1 MNLHEDKDN
10 DKDADKDESNKTK
23 VIMDKKD
30 YKMTRIDKYNY
41 LFEYEIT
48 NNKILLDKVINLD
61 FIKLIY
67 ELNKHDI
74 FDDFYLDVTGS
85 ESATVYILFKHFFD
99 DFGVP
104 QKYAHIDI
112 SIEKKE
118 KQIIFKTTTNNVAP
132 KVNIPNKDA
141 QLIPINSVTA
151 TCDLITPHK
160 ASIKTATSFHKSM
173 QLPEF
178 IEKLATTVISKI
190 FLRTKQFIEK
200 IAINNTT

>member
-1 MNLHEDKDN
+1 MNLHEDK
-10 DKDADKDESNKTK
+10 DKDESNKTK

-48 NNKILLDKVINLD
+48 NSNILLKNVINLE
-61 FIKLIY
+61 FFKLIY

-74 FDDFYLDVTGS
+74 FDDFYLEMNSS

-104 QKYAHIDI
+104 QKYAHINI
-112 SIEKKE
+112 SIEKTE
-118 KQIIFKTTTNNVAP
+118 KQIIFKTTTNNSIP
-132 KVNIPNKDA
+132 KVNIANKEA
-141 QLIPINSVTA
+141 QLIPIHSVT
-151 TCDLITPHK
+151 TICDLINPHR
-160 ASIKTATSFHKSM
+160 ALIKTTTSFHTSM
-173 QLPEF
+173 HLPEF

-200 IAINNTT
+200 ITINNTK

>member
-1 MNLHEDKDN
+1 MNIHDYKEEDEQ
-10 DKDADKDESNKTK
+10 ESNKTK

-30 YKMTRIDKYNY
+30 CKMTRIDKYNY

-48 NNKILLDKVINLD
+48 NNKILLEKVINLD

-74 FDDFYLDVTGS
+74 FDDFYLDMTGS

-112 SIEKKE
+112 CIEKTE
-118 KQIIFKTTTNNVAP
+118 KQIIFKTKTNNQKP
-132 KVNIPNKDA
+132 KVNISNKNA
-141 QLIPINSVTA
+141 QLIPIDNVT
-151 TCDLITPHK
+151 TICNFITPHK
-160 ASIKTATSFHKSM
+160 AKIKTTTSFHTSM
-173 QLPEF
+173 HLPEF

-200 IAINNTT
+200 ITINNTK

>member
-1 MNLHEDKDN
+1 MNLDEE
-10 DKDADKDESNKTK
+10 ESNKTK

-48 NNKILLDKVINLD
+48 SKNILLENVINLE

-74 FDDFYLDVTGS
+74 FDDFYLEMNNT
-85 ESATVYILFKHFFD
+85 ESATVYILFKHFFN

-104 QKYAHIDI
+104 QKYAHLDI
-112 SIEKKE
+112 SIEKTD
-118 KQIIFKTTTNNVAP
+118 KQITFRTTTNNSQP
-132 KVNIPNKDA
+132 KVNILNKEA
-141 QLIPINSVTA
+141 KLIPIHNVT
-151 TCDLITPHK
+151 TICELITPHK
-160 ASIKTATSFHKSM
+160 TSIKTTTSFNNSM
-173 QLPEF
+173 NLPEF
-178 IEKLATTVISKI
+178 IEKMATTVISKI

-200 IAINNTT
+200 ITINNTR

>member
-1 MNLHEDKDN
+1 MNLHEDKEK
-10 DKDADKDESNKTK
+10 DKDAHESNKTK

-41 LFEYEIT
+41 LFEYEII
-48 NNKILLDKVINLD
+48 NKNILLEKVINLD

-67 ELNKHDI
+67 ELNKNDI

-85 ESATVYILFKHFFD
+85 ENATVYILFKHFFH

-112 SIEKKE
+112 SIEKTE

-160 ASIKTATSFHKSM
+160 ASIKTSTSFHKSM

>member
-1 MNLHEDKDN
+1 MNLREDKDK
-10 DKDADKDESNKTK
+10 DKDADKDESNKIK

-30 YKMTRIDKYNY
+30 YKMIRIDKYNY
-41 LFEYEIT
+41 LFEYEII
-48 NNKILLDKVINLD
+48 NKNILLEKVINLD

-104 QKYAHIDI
+104 QKYVHIDI
-112 SIEKKE
+112 SIEKTE